1 MIIPI
6 SDLDNSRVQQIDLGG
21 AHLKANA
28 RELLYGWATNPPF
41 YVLNNGPPQVI
52 VGRYRD
58 VQEVFTDPVRFSSQV
73 PRGPGYEQFDKFVG
87 GQFITQMDGAQ
98 HARLRRLLMGAF
110 STKRLAQLETSIT
123 QIINCLLDDIERTG
137 PQFDA
142 MSQYATQLVVGVLL
156 TSMMNLDPN
165 QRQVLLN
172 FQEVQ
177 PAMTAT
183 KPGEPFAPAVMAAYQ
198 KMADLIR
205 YLIED
210 RRTNPRSDFLGD
222 LVVARDEDD
231 RLDDRELFDMIFGV
245 SAALATTPRSSS
257 GAILTLYTHRD
268 QLQQLIHDPSLI
280 PEAVEECFRIASNG
294 YFTFPRIATV
304 DTEVGGTFIRQG
316 MIVRPSPQAANY
328 DPSVYHD
335 PLRFDIHRHP
345 KRIMTFGAGPHHC
358 IGNVLGRM
366 TIQVAIR
373 QLLARFPRARL
384 AEPDFMP
391 IYGGS
396 TGELRMKSLP
406 MMTH

>member
-1 MIIPI
+1 MIIPNG
-6 SDLDNSRVQQIDLGG
+6 DLDKSRVQQIDLGG

-210 RRTNPRSDFLGD
+210 RRTNRRSDFLGD

-231 RLDDRELFDMIFGV
+231 RLDDRELFDMLFGV

-294 YFTFPRIATV
+294 YFTFPRIATI

-328 DPSVYHD
+328 DPSVYQD
-335 PLRFDIHRHP
+335 PLRFNIHRHP

-384 AEPDFMP
+384 AEPDFVP

>member
-142 MSQYATQLVVGVLL
+142 MSQYATQLVVGGLL

>member
-328 DPSVYHD
+328 DPSVYHY